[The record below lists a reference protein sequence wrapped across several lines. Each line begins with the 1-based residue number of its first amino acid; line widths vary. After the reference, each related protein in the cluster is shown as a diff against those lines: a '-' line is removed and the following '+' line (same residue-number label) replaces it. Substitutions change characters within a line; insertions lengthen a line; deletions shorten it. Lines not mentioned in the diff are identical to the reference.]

1 MFQRDLS
8 ILQAWAWNPLSREWS
23 KWQCIAQ
30 LFQPIRIYG
39 FNTIH
44 IHLIFELMEKEKA
57 SRKARLIF
65 LNFMGSIQPHTCM
78 LCVWIEFLEFT
89 TSIWDNISMQHSLIV
104 GREVLI
110 LTLYILLTPQGCIS
124 WHIPEDGLMI
134 REWPYTASNQDALG
148 CTPPPTSR
156 FPSALEMS
164 LGTRDLSV
172 VRDAQPNTSFLSAVY
187 VYNTS
192 RLEAVY
198 GHYLIINSSLGM
210 YQEIQP

>member
-1 MFQRDLS
+1 MGMKPSQSEMIKVTMHCSAFPTNQNLWVQYNTYTFWYLS
-8 ILQAWAWNPLSREWS
+8 WWR
-23 KWQCIAQ
+23 
-30 LFQPIRIYG
+30 
-39 FNTIH
+39 
-44 IHLIFELMEKEKA
+44 KEKA

-124 WHIPEDGLMI
+124 WHIPKDGLMI

-172 VRDAQPNTSFLSAVY
+172 IRDAQPNTSFLSAVY
-187 VYNTS
+187 VYNITHTH
-192 RLEAVY
+192 A
-198 GHYLIINSSLGM
+198 HTHNPSSSTGEHAMGCQLTGSAS
-210 YQEIQP
+210 QLASP